1 MERRGWGKRMR
12 EERPLRCKS
21 GLVVFGAFLA
31 FSLRLRAGSLMIR
44 RSLMMVKWLSL
55 SLSLTVVV
63 VVVISFFLTRNC
75 MRRLLRR
82 RSLSKPT
89 FFFLVEMPFSRENQT
104 AKSKLERFED
114 SMKLYFMFRWRT
126 ESDEIKVSLLFR
138 RKMKINIVFN
148 NFKNT

>member
-1 MERRGWGKRMR
+1 MA
-12 EERPLRCKS
+12 
-21 GLVVFGAFLA
+21 LVVVELDGGGGGDFI
-31 FSLRLRAGSLMIR
+31 FSNSKLYAAAPPPPL
-44 RSLMMVKWLSL
+44 VKQAD
-55 SLSLTVVV
+55 
-63 VVVISFFLTRNC
+63 I
-75 MRRLLRR
+75 
-82 RSLSKPT
+82 
-89 FFFLVEMPFSRENQT
+89 FFLVEMPFSRENQT